1 MYKKSMNFRNKY
13 LLISLSRV
21 LVSDCTIDQNEMQ
34 PNEFF
39 ITIRWMRSDRLGSN
53 KNQCGIQL
61 IMHANYSCPF

>member
-21 LVSDCTIDQNEMQ
+21 LVSDWSIDQNEMQ

-39 ITIRWMRSDRLGSN
+39 IDFIGENSI
-53 KNQCGIQL
+53 C
-61 IMHANYSCPF
+61 Y

>member
-34 PNEFF
+34 LNEFF
-39 ITIRWMRSDRLGSN
+39 IDFIGENSI
-53 KNQCGIQL
+53 C
-61 IMHANYSCPF
+61 Y